1 MVDVLQ
7 QQVAIER
14 KLFEAKRGLN
24 QTMRESLAKPM
35 DSALAFQTL
44 YANGAYMIS
53 RRVNTKDL
61 VGDTIPKFEKSPTTV
76 IAVKDLKEEDVRGV
90 ANDAL
95 PKLLERFGLID
106 IGISTVVSAQTETLS
121 TAITVQYPLK
131 GYFDKKQ
138 FTNARFT
145 INAASKQKLVASGLE
160 YTLLHGQDPENNAFF
175 FRVTPVVGLG
185 IVTQFARECVV
196 IFNKSHRLEMSSLK
210 LPGQCREFDFD
221 GKAHDKYA
229 IITDET
235 KFDAVTM
242 DATLYFLRS
251 KFPTLRFVASVGG
264 DNGFPNECD
273 VVSMTSHIRRCT
285 WEMAHLHWVYE
296 GLCSVIASMVM
307 ANPDDPKLTARRA
320 EKINIQEEKAKKEKA
335 DEAAK
340 KFLKNLADNA
350 KRSRGPPKPPPL
362 NNNPG
367 QMPNIGSD
375 PATLSDNQ
383 EDKPNETHSTEP
395 PSTAYADG
403 DRDGT
408 TNDTGSLSSSETGT
422 DEKMPGLPMGSRFLS
437 KFTLRSA
444 VEPEIKHDYES
455 FKTWLLAKKT
465 TPTNWA
471 TCLNVIHNYIVFG
484 KLNTK
489 PIEVKFGSCSHD
501 DALKQIAKMAK
512 LATDIFTVKMEK
524 ETNTGLVKLTSPYN
538 SFMAAN
544 SAAVYDF
551 NSIKYFGY
559 KLTQWLL
566 SDAETHTV
574 LVAKSDKNTKL
585 NNIRGRIRNVD
596 CQFHTAGLKS
606 TYTTDVLM
614 EILRSDFI
622 FPWSQMFGGS
632 STFPEWLNSYSF
644 SSHFSKNVAW
654 RQIDTIDDK
663 LVSVILRNTYKIR
676 FVFDAFRR
684 KIEGSDPVVVSKQ
697 WAEAWTKAAKGK
709 KSKSLK
715 WRKKTKR
722 IMLDPKSVS
731 RVGGRGA
738 VYTWQTSR
746 NV

>member
-53 RRVNTKDL
+53 RRVDTKDL

-106 IGISTVVSAQTETLS
+106 IGISTAVNGKTETLQ

-145 INAASKQKLVASGLE
+145 INAASKQMLVVSGLQ
-160 YTLLHGQDPENNAFF
+160 YTLLRGQDPENNAFF

-235 KFDAVTM
+235 KFNADTM

-251 KFPTLRFVASVGG
+251 KFPTLRYVASVGG

-320 EKINIQEEKAKKEKA
+320 EKKNIQEEKAKKEKA
-335 DEAAK
+335 EAAEAEEAAAK
-340 KFLKNLADNA
+340 RSAQNLADAVQAA
-350 KRSRGPPKPPPL
+350 KGPNVLPPHKESQTQDTSKEQQTPNDSDDKDNEERDLRDDGEEKFFASR
-362 NNNPG
+362 
-367 QMPNIGSD
+367 
-375 PATLSDNQ
+375 
-383 EDKPNETHSTEP
+383 
-395 PSTAYADG
+395 
-403 DRDGT
+403 
-408 TNDTGSLSSSETGT
+408 
-422 DEKMPGLPMGSRFLS
+422 
-437 KFTLRSA
+437 FTLRSGA
-444 VEPEIKHDYES
+444 QPEAKHWEDYDG
-455 FKTWLLAKKT
+455 FKKWLLAKDT

-512 LATDIFTVKMEK
+512 LATDIFTVKMDGDD
-524 ETNTGLVKLTSPYN
+524 NNGLVKLTSPYN

-544 SAAVYDF
+544 SAAEYNF
-551 NSIKYFGY
+551 NSTGYFGY

-574 LVAKSDKNTKL
+574 LVAKSDKNTML
-585 NNIRGRIRNVD
+585 NNLRGRIKNVD

-622 FPWSQMFGGS
+622 FPWFQMFGGS
-632 STFPEWLNSYSF
+632 STFPKWLNSYSF

-715 WRKKTKR
+715 WSKKTKR

-738 VYTWQTSR
+738 VYTWQTPR